1 MESVAYS
8 RSVSKGVS
16 LLRETEERNHAAQQ
30 IAHRTLT
37 AAQVDDVLARYE
49 PLYRTQLIRD
59 ASTWKIMREAL
70 HADTTKAWSLDRMLA
85 DSLEPRVV
93 SKSPS
98 TVLLITGS
106 KYPPFPRL
114 CAYDEEALPQA
125 RAENA
130 AAFTEISNLTAI
142 EAPRQYGM
150 SLMRCDTYGILIAMH
165 PHFEN
170 VRGENFSCWLE
181 TDNESRQKMLA
192 NEGSNVDGVAR
203 ITQMFA
209 HSVDLTRGW
218 RGELVVSV

>member
-1 MESVAYS
+1 MESLQYP
-8 RSVSKGVS
+8 RSVSLAVARQ
-16 LLRETEERNHAAQQ
+16 REAEKKERIAQQ
-30 IAHRTLT
+30 IAQRTLT
-37 AAQVDDVLARYE
+37 AAQEDDVLARYE
-49 PLYRTQLIRD
+49 PLYKTQRIRD
-59 ASTWKIMREAL
+59 ASTWQIMRDAL
-70 HADTTKAWSLDRMLA
+70 HADTPKAWSLDRMLA

-98 TVLLITGS
+98 TVSITTGS

-130 AAFTEISNLTAI
+130 AAFTEISHLTAI
-142 EAPRQYGM
+142 EAARHYGM
-150 SLMRCDTYGILIAMH
+150 SLMSCDTYGILIAMH

-181 TDNESRQKMLA
+181 TDNESRQKMFA
-192 NEGSNVDGVAR
+192 NEGCNVDGVAR
-203 ITQMFA
+203 ITQMYA

-218 RGELVVSV
+218 RGELVVSE